1 MRLILMGSEYAGK
14 TTLGKEIATWWMART
29 GALHAGFHDHFVV
42 PHLVHVGEQT
52 EAEETQITELTPSL
66 LEKFQRYNIEY
77 HLGAGFIGDPDH
89 WLIDWFYA
97 DAVYAP
103 LYYGYGGRGEYSDR
117 QMVTRWWEA
126 DVKSAMPDVILVLI
140 KALPDTIKQ
149 RMRDNPHPKGVLKEQ
164 DVELVSQRFEEEFND
179 SHIHRK
185 FELDTTN
192 ATVEETL
199 QEFVRQIEP
208 LLTDSDRLRI
218 ITHYIPHRPAVL

>member
-1 MRLILMGSEYAGK
+1 MIGSEYAGK
-14 TTLGKEIATWWMART
+14 TTLGNEIATWWKAQT
-29 GALHAGFHDHFVV
+29 GAPHAGFHDHFVV

-52 EAEETQITELTPSL
+52 EAEEAQIEQLTPSL

-77 HLGAGFIGDPDH
+77 HLGAGFMGDPDH

-117 QMVTRWWEA
+117 QMVARWWEA
-126 DVKSAMPDVILVLI
+126 DAKSAMPDVILVLV
-140 KALPDTIKQ
+140 KASPEAIKQ
-149 RMRDNPHPKGVLKEQ
+149 RMRDDPHPKGVLKEQ
-164 DVELVSQRFEEEFND
+164 DVEFVLGRFQEEFND
-179 SHIHRK
+179 SHIHRR
-185 FELDTTN
+185 FELDTTD

-199 QEFVRQIEP
+199 REFVRQIEP

-218 ITHYIPHRPAVL
+218 ITHHILHRPAAV

>member
-1 MRLILMGSEYAGK
+1 VRLILIGSEYAGK
-14 TTLGKEIATWWMART
+14 TTLGEEIGTWWKAQT

-52 EAEETQITELTPSL
+52 EAEEAQIEELTPSL

-77 HLGAGFIGDPDH
+77 HLGTGFIGDADH

-126 DVKSAMPDVILVLI
+126 DVIDAMPDMILVLV
-140 KALPDTIKQ
+140 KASPEAIKQ
-149 RMRDNPHPKGVLKEQ
+149 RICDNPHPKGVLKEK
-164 DVELVSQRFEEEFND
+164 DVELVLQRYKEEFTD
-179 SHIHRK
+179 SHIRRK

-218 ITHYIPHRPAVL
+218 ITHYILHRPAAL